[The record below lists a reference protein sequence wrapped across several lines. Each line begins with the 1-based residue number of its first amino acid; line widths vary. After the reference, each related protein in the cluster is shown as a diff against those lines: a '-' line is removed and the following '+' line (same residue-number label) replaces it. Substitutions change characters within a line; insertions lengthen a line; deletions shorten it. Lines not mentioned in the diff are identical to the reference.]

1 MRIRIARGGWP
12 WILVPL
18 ALGMGGS
25 MVLAQGLRGAVCGLG
40 IIVSAFMLYFF
51 RDPERVPPEG
61 EGVIVSGADGVVR
74 AVEELPEHQFLK
86 ADCVRVSVFLSPMN
100 VHVNRAPI
108 AGTVTK
114 LAYTP
119 GRHLL
124 TIQNASSEF
133 NEHSSI
139 LIEGQG
145 TRCLVKQIVGPV
157 VRRVVYWLHE
167 GQELIKGERIG
178 IMKFGSRMDMY
189 FPAAEV
195 AVRVKKGDAV
205 RAGIT
210 IVAERRTDIDS

>member
-1 MRIRIARGGWP
+1 
-12 WILVPL
+12 
-18 ALGMGGS
+18 
-25 MVLAQGLRGAVCGLG
+25 MVAGQGLRGAVCGLG
-40 IIVSAFMLYFF
+40 IMVSAFMLYFF
-51 RDPERVPPEG
+51 RDPERVSPEG

-119 GRHLL
+119 GKHLL
-124 TIQNASSEF
+124 TIQNASSEY

-195 AVRVKKGDAV
+195 AVRVKKGDPV

-210 IVAERRTDIDS
+210 IVAERRTDIT